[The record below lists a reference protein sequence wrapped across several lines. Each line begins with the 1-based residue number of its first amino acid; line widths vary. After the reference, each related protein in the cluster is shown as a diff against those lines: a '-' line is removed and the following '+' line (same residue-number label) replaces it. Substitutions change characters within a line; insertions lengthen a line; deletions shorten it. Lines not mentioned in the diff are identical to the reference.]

1 MQGEA
6 GMLVEVC
13 DLVEG
18 YCEERKVEV
27 ELWEM
32 EERCFELGI
41 GRK

>member
-1 MQGEA
+1 MQEEA
-6 GMLVEVC
+6 EMLVEVC

-18 YCEERKVEV
+18 YCQGGEVEV

-41 GRK
+41 RRK